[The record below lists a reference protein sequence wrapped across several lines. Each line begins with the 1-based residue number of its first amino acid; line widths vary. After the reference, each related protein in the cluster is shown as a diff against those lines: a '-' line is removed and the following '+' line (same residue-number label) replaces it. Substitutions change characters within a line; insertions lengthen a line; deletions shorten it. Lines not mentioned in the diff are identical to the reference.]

1 MAIIRK
7 HMEDE
12 FRAGVAKSRAIEIPG
27 ASHYIYRTH
36 EAEVLREIRDF
47 LRSLDR

>member
-1 MAIIRK
+1 MARIRK

-12 FRAGVAKSRAIEIPG
+12 FRSGVGTSRVIEIPG
-27 ASHYIYRTH
+27 GSHYVFRTN
-36 EAEVLREIRDF
+36 EADVLREMRGF